1 MSYLKTR
8 QALVTQFLAT
18 TVTGLTADDIET
30 DNEFFDPASKSM
42 WVSLAVIPASSQS
55 IGKAYTDNNED
66 RGIFQ
71 VSVFIPVNAKDRS
84 ILSATAVDQIRAGF
98 QFNTESVYNGQ
109 AVSMQDTTVNQG
121 RLSEA
126 WFQTDISINYLTFS
140 SRG

>member
-18 TVTGLTADDIET
+18 TVTGLTVNDIAT
-30 DNEFFDPASKSM
+30 DNEFFDPANKSL
-42 WVSLAVIPASSQS
+42 WVNLAVIPASSQS

-71 VSVFIPVNAKDRS
+71 ISVFIPVNAKDRS

-98 QFNTESVYNGQ
+98 QFNSESVYNGQ

>member
-18 TVTGLTADDIET
+18 TVTGLTINDIET
-30 DNEFFDPASKSM
+30 DNEFFDPANKSM

-71 VSVFIPVNAKDRS
+71 VSLFFPEIG
-84 ILSATAVDQIRAGF
+84 RAH
-98 QFNTESVYNGQ
+98 V
-109 AVSMQDTTVNQG
+109 
-121 RLSEA
+121 
-126 WFQTDISINYLTFS
+126 
-140 SRG
+140 

>member
-18 TVTGLTADDIET
+18 TVTGLTADDIAT
-30 DNEFFDPASKSM
+30 DNEFFDPVNKSM

-84 ILSATAVDQIRAGF
+84 ILSATAVDQIRSGF